1 MLQNEREAISEWK
14 SSRKSVVA
22 FNGDRYTVKK
32 TLEIVEIRR
41 GAEKAIFVFENV
53 CVE

>member
-14 SSRKSVVA
+14 SSREGVVA
-22 FNGDRYTVKK
+22 FSGRFHNVKK
-32 TLEIVEIRR
+32 TLEIVEVQS